1 MSFQNAPTWSQID
14 YISKLQNSPRSRN
27 TVRNYLMACGKGVTN
42 ELTKKEASDLIDL
55 LIFVKSKF

>member
-1 MSFQNAPTWSQID
+1 MVFVNQPKWSQID

-27 TVRNYLMACGKGVTN
+27 TVRNFLQACGKGVTN

-55 LIFVKSKF
+55 LVYVKRL